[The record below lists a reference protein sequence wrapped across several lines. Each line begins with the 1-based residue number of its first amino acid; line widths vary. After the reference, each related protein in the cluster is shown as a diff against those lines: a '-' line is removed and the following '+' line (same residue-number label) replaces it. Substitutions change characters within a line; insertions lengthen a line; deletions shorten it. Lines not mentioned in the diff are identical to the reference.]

1 MENSTISIKFN
12 IKTQIAFIFLVFILV
27 SMIISPYVA
36 VAEENPV
43 TLSFEDDKYILK
55 WRAYSLDT
63 TTFDGYAILINENW
77 TNLNG
82 VYTTS
87 FNVTDMFT
95 TVGDYNISVY
105 AKCGQDHILIGTT
118 STTIT
123 ATLDMVD
130 SVIFSNG
137 TLYWNAVEYADG
149 YAVFVNN
156 IFIGTTTTENF
167 DVDRFLALSGDFDVI
182 IYPFSENT
190 YLLTPSPTVKT
201 LSINNVLDVDLTI
214 NVFNYIDGI
223 VLSWQPLEN
232 ITYQYTLTS
241 STDTISGN
249 TIDSSIVFDNLA
261 DGTYTFELY
270 GDDSNFTYSFG
281 TIQFSVVNGEVCYE

>member
-1 MENSTISIKFN
+1 MGNSTISIKFN
-12 IKTQIAFIFLVFILV
+12 IKTPIAFIFLVFILV
-27 SMIISPYVA
+27 SIIISPYVA

-63 TTFDGYAILINENW
+63 TSFDGYAILINENW
-77 TNLNG
+77 TNLSG

-87 FNVTDMFT
+87 FNVTDMLT
-95 TVGDYNISVY
+95 TVGNYNISVY

-130 SVIFSNG
+130 GVIFSNG

-156 IFIGTTTTENF
+156 IFIGTTTAENF
-167 DVDRFLALSGDFDVI
+167 DVDRFLALSGDFNVI

-190 YLLTPSPTVKT
+190 YLLTPSPTAKT
-201 LSINNVLDVDLTI
+201 LSINNVLDIDLTI

-241 STDTISGN
+241 STDTIAGS
-249 TIDSSIVFDNLA
+249 IMDSNIVFNNLA